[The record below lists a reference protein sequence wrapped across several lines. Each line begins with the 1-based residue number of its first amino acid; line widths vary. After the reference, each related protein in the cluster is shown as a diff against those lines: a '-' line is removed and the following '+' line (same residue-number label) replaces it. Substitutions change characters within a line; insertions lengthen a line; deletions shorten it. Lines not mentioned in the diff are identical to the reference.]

1 MAGEATWA
9 RNGAV
14 FSNGRKASSFAT
26 IINVVPDQLTR
37 TTEPDFQS
45 VPPALMAHAVDT
57 FGDPMKARAW
67 LTTPN
72 PVLSNL
78 QPIEI
83 ARTSDGLARVEEV
96 LTRID
101 YGIFS

>member
-1 MAGEATWA
+1 ML
-9 RNGAV
+9 RDLKFAV
-14 FSNGRKASSFAT
+14 RQLLKSPGFTLTAALTLALGIGSNTAIFTLVDSIMLRPLPF
-26 IINVVPDQLTR
+26 PQQDR
-37 TTEPDFQS
+37 
-45 VPPALMAHAVDT
+45 LMQIGYD
-57 FGDPMKARAW
+57 W

-72 PVLSNL
+72 PVLCNL

-83 ARTSDGLARVEEV
+83 ANTSEGAAQVEEV

>member
-1 MAGEATWA
+1 LKTPCH
-9 RNGAV
+9 
-14 FSNGRKASSFAT
+14 FAT
-26 IINVVPDQLTR
+26 IIKVVPDHLIR
-37 TTEPDFQS
+37 KTEPEFEHI
-45 VPPALMAHAVDT
+45 PRALMAHAVDT
-57 FGDPMKARAW
+57 FGDPVKARAW

-78 QPIEI
+78 QPLEI
-83 ARTSDGLARVEEV
+83 AMTSEGVARVEEV

>member
-1 MAGEATWA
+1 MFCDD
-9 RNGAV
+9 N
-14 FSNGRKASSFAT
+14 K
-26 IINVVPDQLTR
+26 VVPNQLTQ
-37 TTEPDFQS
+37 TSEPDFQS
-45 VPPALMAHAVDT
+45 IPPALMAHAVDT
-57 FGDPMKARAW
+57 FGDTRKARAW

-72 PVLSNL
+72 PVLRNA

-83 ARTSDGLARVEEV
+83 AKTSAGAAEVDEV

>member
-1 MAGEATWA
+1 
-9 RNGAV
+9 
-14 FSNGRKASSFAT
+14 
-26 IINVVPDQLTR
+26 
-37 TTEPDFQS
+37 
-45 VPPALMAHAVDT
+45 MAHAVDT
-57 FGDPMKARAW
+57 FGDPAKAHAW

-83 ARTSDGLARVEEV
+83 ANTSEGVAQVEEL

>member
-1 MAGEATWA
+1 
-9 RNGAV
+9 
-14 FSNGRKASSFAT
+14 
-26 IINVVPDQLTR
+26 
-37 TTEPDFQS
+37 
-45 VPPALMAHAVDT
+45 MAHAVDT